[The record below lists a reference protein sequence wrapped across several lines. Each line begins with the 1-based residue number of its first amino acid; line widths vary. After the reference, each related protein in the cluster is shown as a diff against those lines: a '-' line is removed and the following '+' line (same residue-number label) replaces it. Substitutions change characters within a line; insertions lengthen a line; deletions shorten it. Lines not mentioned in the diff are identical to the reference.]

1 MWRVTLR
8 GLVAHKVRYALTALA
23 VLLGV
28 AFMAGTFVFTDTI
41 KHTFDGLFNDVYRN
55 TSAVV
60 RAKQP
65 FTPGAN
71 FSNQRRLIDADLV
84 TKVWQVPSRPTSCA

>member
-1 MWRVTLR
+1 MWRVTLT
-8 GLVAHKVRYALTALA
+8 GLLAHKVRYALTALA

-41 KHTFDGLFNDVYRN
+41 KHTFDGLFTDVYSN

-60 RAKQP
+60 RAKQAYSP
-65 FTPGAN
+65 EPN
-71 FSNQRRLIDADLV
+71 FSSQR
-84 TKVWQVPSRPTSCA
+84 Q